1 MFNKEDQRKP
11 FDSTVCF
18 TFFGDWMQ
26 AIESV
31 EREEDRGSV
40 AYQLFKAVAC
50 FSLYGEEPDI
60 EGMEELSAEDRR
72 IFAALWPMMQRQAE
86 SSKDRR
92 KQGFA
97 DEGPTKTQRAI
108 IKAYM
113 EHPKGIEA
121 SMREIA
127 RMAGCGKTTVEKVK
141 KKYEMEIIK
150 QIQQRERK
158 KAMEQDRERAG
169 EAIHYV
175 YGERHQQMSEAIG
188 SFADLTDENG
198 ELPF

>member
-1 MFNKEDQRKP
+1 MFNQADQRKP

-60 EGMEELSAEDRR
+60 YGMEELAIEDRR

-86 SSKDRR
+86 TSKDRR

-97 DEGPTKTQRAI
+97 EEGPTKTQRAI
-108 IKAYM
+108 IKAYV

-127 RMAGCGKTTVEKVK
+127 RMAECGKTTVEKVK
-141 KKYEMEIIK
+141 KKYEMEITK
-150 QIQQRERK
+150 QIQERERK
-158 KAMEQDRERAG
+158 KEMERDRERAG
-169 EAIHYV
+169 DAIQYV
-175 YGERHQQMSEAIG
+175 HGELTRQASEARG
-188 SFADLTDENG
+188 AFAELTDENG
-198 ELPF
+198 EVPF